1 MKVKIGN
8 KYKIINNDSHGFPIG
23 SVVTI
28 VDIFNNNLFT
38 ATGGSYGYG
47 HFNQYIHLR
56 HIQPLINN
64 INKNITIL

>member
-8 KYKIINNDSHGFPIG
+8 KYRIINNDSHGFSIG
-23 SVVTI
+23 SIVTI
-28 VDIFNNNLFT
+28 IDILNDNSFT
-38 ATGGSYGYG
+38 ATGDKYD

-56 HIQPLINN
+56 HIEPIINN